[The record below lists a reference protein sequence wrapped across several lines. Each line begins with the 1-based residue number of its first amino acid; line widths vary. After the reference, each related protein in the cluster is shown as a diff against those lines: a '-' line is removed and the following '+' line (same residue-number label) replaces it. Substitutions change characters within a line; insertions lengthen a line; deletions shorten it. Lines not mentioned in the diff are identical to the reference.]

1 MAIEEK
7 IKARANQQCELCSSL
22 EELAIYGVPPSSQGT
37 VDDSVLICGNCT
49 EQIENPEKVDPNHW
63 RFLNDAIWSEIS
75 AIKVIAW
82 RLLKRLRKEGWPN
95 DLLDMMYLD
104 DEERTWAEASG
115 DHIAE
120 EDKIVHR
127 DANGAVLSTGDNV
140 VLIKDLNVKGAG
152 FTAKRGTAVRKIALV
167 NDNAEHIEGR
177 VEGQQIVIITKYVK
191 KT

>member
-22 EELAIYGVPPSSQGT
+22 EELAIYGVPPSTQGAL
-37 VDDSVLICGNCT
+37 DDSVLICGNCT

-82 RLLKRLRKEGWPN
+82 RMLNKLRKEGWPN

-140 VLIKDLNVKGAG
+140 VLIKDLNVKGGG

-167 NDNAEHIEGR
+167 SDNAEHIEGR

>member
-1 MAIEEK
+1 MDIEEK
-7 IKARANQQCELCSSL
+7 IKARANQQCELCGSKDN
-22 EELAIYGVPPSSQGT
+22 LAIYGVPPSTQGAL
-37 VDDSVLICGNCT
+37 DDSVLICGNCT

-63 RFLNDAIWSEIS
+63 RFLYDAIWSEIS

-82 RLLKRLRKEGWPN
+82 RMLNRLRKEGWPN

-104 DEERTWAEASG
+104 DEERNWAEATG

>member
-1 MAIEEK
+1 MDIEEK
-7 IKARANQQCELCSSL
+7 IKARANQQCELCGSKDN
-22 EELAIYGVPPSSQGT
+22 LAIYGVPPSTQGAL
-37 VDDSVLICGNCT
+37 DDSVLICGNCT

-63 RFLNDAIWSEIS
+63 RFLYDAIWSEIS

-82 RLLKRLRKEGWPN
+82 RILNRLRKEGWPN

-104 DEERTWAEASG
+104 DEERNWAEATG